1 VIASVLMT
9 CGAMT
14 DLTPTPGSND
24 EDALI
29 ALHAQLVRLLGMHG
43 VLLGSTEDWRRLN
56 GAVDALED
64 DERNKWYE
72 LFAYLERCGRLFVHH
87 EPPDCL
93 DDMVA
98 LADVLAALPK
108 GRHIAVL
115 ATTKAEALG
124 LDVRTPSRIE
134 KEQELVRSRRVTDA
148 RRLHALV
155 ALADRGMYRP
165 GVSRDVLF
173 DEVLRP
179 VAAWSTEVLI
189 ADRYLFN
196 QLEWRA
202 ARRSRA
208 PAEAVVWLLDK
219 FAQHALP
226 GAVVTLLGGV
236 GEAGQ
241 PQNATA
247 AADLVRREWSPSR
260 KRVAEVRVR
269 AAHWPSFSFKD
280 QLAHDRHIAFGCDV
294 AIKFIEGLDR
304 LREPDLWDPNG
315 TWWTYAWTP
324 QAIAAI
330 RDAEDRMTRA
340 AHTTPVVVTNPRLA
354 SSVAV

>member
-1 VIASVLMT
+1 MLMT
-9 CGAMT
+9 RGAMS
-14 DLTPTPGSND
+14 DLTPVPGSSD

-29 ALHAQLVRLLGMHG
+29 ALHVHLVRLLGMHG

-64 DERNKWYE
+64 DERHKWYE
-72 LFAYLERCGRLFVHH
+72 LFSYLERCGRLFVHH

-93 DDMVA
+93 DDTVA
-98 LADVLAALPK
+98 LKDVLAALPA

-115 ATTKAEALG
+115 ATTKAAAIG
-124 LDVRTPSRIE
+124 LDARTPSRIE

-155 ALADRGMYRP
+155 ALADRGMYLP

-179 VAAWSTEVLI
+179 IAAWSTEVLI

-196 QLEWRA
+196 QLQWRA
-202 ARRSRA
+202 DHRTRA

-219 FAQHALP
+219 LAQHARK
-226 GAVVTLLGGV
+226 GTIVTLLGGV
-236 GEAGQ
+236 GETGQ
-241 PQNATA
+241 PQTA
-247 AADLVRREWSPSR
+247 AGAAELVRREWSPSR
-260 KRVAEVRVR
+260 MRVDTVLVR

-280 QLAHDRHIAFGCDV
+280 QLAHDRHIAFGCDL

-324 QAIAAI
+324 EAISAI

-340 AHTTPVVVTNPRLA
+340 AHATPELVTNPRLG
-354 SSVAV
+354 SSVAA